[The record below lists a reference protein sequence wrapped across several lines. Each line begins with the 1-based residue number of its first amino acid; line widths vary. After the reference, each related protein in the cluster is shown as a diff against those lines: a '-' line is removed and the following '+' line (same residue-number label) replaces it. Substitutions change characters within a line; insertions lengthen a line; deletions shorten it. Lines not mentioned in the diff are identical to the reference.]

1 MTSIND
7 RLNSYIEV
15 THDRPQSQADEIKR
29 LFEQSTYK
37 DFLSKIHDHQEF
49 FMTRSNSRYQLVV
62 SHGKVKISE
71 VIVYES
77 EEFAG
82 SFFPFNHIRR
92 SVVKHS
98 WPREANFI
106 VKINQSDEIEVEVE
120 VNSAVKDVE
129 SLLRFVD
136 FELFESK

>member
-7 RLNSYIEV
+7 QLNSYIDV
-15 THDRPQSQADEIKR
+15 THDRPQSQADEIKC

-92 SVVKHS
+92 SVVKRS

-106 VKINQSDEIEVEVE
+106 VKINQSDEIEVE

-136 FELFESK
+136 FELFEAK

>member
-1 MTSIND
+1 MSIND
-7 RLNSYIEV
+7 KLNSYIDV
-15 THDRPQSQADEIKR
+15 THDRPRSQSSEIKR

-92 SVVKHS
+92 SVVKRS
-98 WPREANFI
+98 WPKEANFI
-106 VKINQSDEIEVEVE
+106 VKINQSEEIEVE

-136 FELFESK
+136 FELFEAK